1 MEIFSQENDFYSYWN
16 YVRTVSIVIWT
27 NAVVYT
33 RAYDEFGV
41 GSFPH
46 TYNCF
51 AGIYLYDA
59 DHCLH

>member
-1 MEIFSQENDFYSYWN
+1 
-16 YVRTVSIVIWT
+16 
-27 NAVVYT
+27 
-33 RAYDEFGV
+33 V